1 MKFFYDERY
10 SVAKNYFIRSVEPN
24 SNSLARL
31 CDLFEEDGKYEE
43 KGDKLFE
50 IGEYKLAQSYYEK
63 SYQFSKFAIMYLY
76 IEDLSYEK
84 QLREFYNSL
93 EKEGI
98 KFSDLFDE
106 YGKQFDKLNDILRN
120 KIIKTE
126 KLKSNIQLKMGNIN
140 KLFENINTKVNGR

>member
-1 MKFFYDERY
+1 M
-10 SVAKNYFIRSVEPN
+10 
-24 SNSLARL
+24 
-31 CDLFEEDGKYEE
+31 FEEDGKYEE

-93 EKEGI
+93 EKERI

-120 KIIKTE
+120 KIIKME